1 MKYRA
6 YVALTLLMGVSTPSG
21 YVYGQTLEEAMTM
34 AYNSN
39 PTLLAER
46 ARLRATDEGVPQA
59 LSDWRP
65 TVELSGD
72 VAKSANFSN
81 TSTGV
86 NRRQHRD
93 PVSVAFT
100 VTQSLFRGGRT
111 LAATRGAENTVKAQR
126 ASLLSSEQSVL
137 LDAVEAYMNVF
148 RDQAVIELNIN
159 NEQVLKRQLQATRD
173 RFEVGEITRT
183 DVHQAEARLARATA
197 DRIKAEGD
205 LDASRAVYRS
215 VIGEYPEK
223 LNLPDRAMDL
233 SGDAEAAVK
242 AAVSDNPSVIKAIF
256 DEKASLDNIDEVWG
270 ELLPS
275 VDLTGKASRSFEA
288 SSETSRADTYEAKLS
303 LTIPL
308 YQSGAVYSRLREAR
322 QLAAEKRLKIDQAQR
337 TATEK
342 ATKAWES
349 LKTARARIKSF
360 QTQVKAAEVALDG
373 VQREAAVGSR
383 TVLDVLDAE
392 QELLDAKVSYVRAQR
407 DEVLTYFQLKEAMGR
422 LTAAKMDLPVN
433 SYDPQSH
440 YREVR
445 SKWFGG
451 SSSGEGTPIKAV
463 GAKTK

>member
-6 YVALTLLMGVSTPSG
+6 HLALALLAGVSIPSG
-21 YVYGQTLEEAMTM
+21 YVYAQTLEEAMAM

-46 ARLRATDEGVPQA
+46 AKLRATDEEVPQA
-59 LSDWRP
+59 LSSWRP
-65 TVELSGD
+65 TVKLSSD
-72 VAKSANFSN
+72 VAASANFSN
-81 TSTGV
+81 ISTGV
-86 NRRQHRD
+86 NRRQHRN
-93 PVSVAFT
+93 PRSVDLT

-111 LAATRGAENTVKAQR
+111 LAATSGAENTVKAQR
-126 ASLLSSEQSVL
+126 ASLLSAEQAVL
-137 LDAVEAYMNVF
+137 LNAVEAYMDVF

-159 NEQVLKRQLQATRD
+159 NEQVLKRQLEATQD
-173 RFEVGEITRT
+173 RFDVGEITRT

-197 DRIKAEGD
+197 DRIKSEGD
-205 LDASRAVYRS
+205 LDASRAAFRS
-215 VIGEYPEK
+215 VVGEYPEK
-223 LNLPDRAMDL
+223 LSLPKRAMDPL
-233 SGDAEAAVK
+233 GDAEAAVK
-242 AAVSDNPSVIKAIF
+242 TAVSDNPNVLKAKY
-256 DEKASLDNIDEVWG
+256 DEKVSLDNIDEVWG

-275 VDLTGKASRSFEA
+275 VDLTGTASRSFEA
-288 SSETSRADTYEAKLS
+288 SSETSRADTYKAKLS

-349 LKTARARIKSF
+349 LKTARARKKSF
-360 QTQVKAAEVALDG
+360 QTQIKASEVALDG

-392 QELLDAKVSYVRAQR
+392 QELLDAKVSYVRSQR
-407 DEVLTYFQLKEAMGR
+407 DEAVAYFRLKESMGQ
-422 LTAAKMDLPVN
+422 LTATKTNLAVDF
-433 SYDPQSH
+433 YDPQSH

-445 SKWFGG
+445 TKWFGG
-451 SSSGEGTPIKAV
+451 SSSGEGASAKTA